1 MTKNM
6 GKVSIII
13 IPDMDKLIISKLLGV
28 LKMRN
33 LNLNL
38 RIENKKSISLTYLT
52 QSKIMSPFP
61 MMAMN
66 EVSKYSTK
74 TTSTKTDE
82 GRGKVV
88 QKQGIT

>member
-1 MTKNM
+1 M
-6 GKVSIII
+6 GKVIIII
-13 IPDMDKLIISKLLGV
+13 IPEMDKLIISKLLGV

-52 QSKIMSPFP
+52 QSKIISPFP

-66 EVSKYSTK
+66 EVSKYSKK
-74 TTSTKTDE
+74 TTSTQTDE